1 VPYHV
6 ETLWLAETN
15 SWLVWSDAHRDECI
29 VVDVPPDPKVVLA
42 AASAR
47 SQRIVAVVATHGHVD
62 HVGGIG
68 SLTRLGPSLASLPV
82 HLHHDDRPML
92 DDPIATSGIFSELLA
107 ASGLDLA
114 PPEVIV
120 DLADGDVVRGAGLRL
135 RAIHTPGHTPGST
148 CLLTE
153 IDGERP
159 VLFSGDHLFAGS
171 VGRTDLPG
179 GSAEALADSMVTRI
193 LPLPDEL
200 PVLPGHGPATTI
212 GNERRWNPFLQALR
226 S

>member
-1 VPYHV
+1 MPYCV
-6 ETLWLAETN
+6 QSLWLAETN
-15 SWLVWSDAHRDECI
+15 SWLVWSASHPEECV
-29 VVDVPPDPKVVLA
+29 VVDVPPDPAAVLA
-42 AASAR
+42 AATER
-47 SQRIVAVVATHGHVD
+47 NQRIVAVVATHGHVD

-68 SLTRLGPSLASLPV
+68 SLTRLDPSLASLPV

-92 DDPIATSGIFSELLA
+92 DDPVGTSGIFAELLV
-107 ASGLDLA
+107 ASGLDFR
-114 PPEVIV
+114 PPEVVV
-120 DLADGDVVRGAGLRL
+120 DLADGDEVKGAGLRL
-135 RAIHTPGHTPGST
+135 RAIHTPGHTPGSI

-153 IDGERP
+153 IDGEPP

-179 GSAEALADSMVTRI
+179 GSAEALADSMVRRI

-212 GNERRWNPFLQALR
+212 GHERRWNPFLRALG